1 MARSIL
7 DASEEEVNSL
17 ARALEQL
24 QKNADRLTNS
34 QKKLLAEFGR
44 MSKTSAG
51 LKEELSL
58 LETYERLFKVRQAG
72 QKDFND
78 LLKIQ
83 NDLRRTETA
92 LLRSEV
98 EDIEKE
104 YLLAQKSQ
112 KMLAAT
118 AAARQSDLD
127 EAKRK
132 HADIVKQMEEAHD
145 LTKKDNKEAIKRYG
159 KLVKEL
165 SAQTAIL
172 DVLENAS
179 EEAAD
184 EALSAQKSASHA
196 KSRLSL
202 KKQEATFDEKKSRAV
217 DNIESGTKSLF
228 KTFTGVTDQSDSF
241 VGSLIQSH
249 QLTGDWSAATEKIK
263 NVYKATF
270 NDLNVGLSLLT
281 KIFESTVAFML
292 EFDKLAGSFRKNTGI
307 IDRGF
312 GGIEDRI
319 VGVQRAN
326 LRMGV
331 SMDEAFASANA
342 LTSGMAQF
350 TSMTD
355 EAQDRVVQTTALLQE
370 FGVSA
375 QTTSE
380 IFNTFSKG
388 LGYNAKEL
396 EKLGTQIMGI
406 ATSLKVPPQ
415 IIATEFNAASR
426 ELMKYGGDMIK
437 VFEGLAE
444 QSKQTGIAVGELM
457 GIVKQYDTFEG
468 AGAAVGKLNAILGG
482 PYLNSINML
491 YATEEERVKMMRESI
506 QLSGR
511 QFKDLSRFEQQAIA
525 SAAGISD
532 MSQAA
537 KLFGGTSSEFANSRM
552 EMKEMQKRAAA
563 AQATQEKFTQVMQS
577 FAIAL
582 GPVVTLLGLLAD
594 AALFLLNPVGEI
606 ARLFGADGQI
616 ISGLGTITVLLYGTA
631 AAMKLV
637 SKVSLSMGA
646 ALGKAFAPVLVAVGT
661 FMLVKTLLDNLKGP
675 VKVIT
680 ALLIGLAGA
689 AALVFAMTTGGFAL
703 PTLVAGAA
711 GVAAIVA
718 SASAML
724 PQYSRGKNSGEKVPG
739 GLGRLAEDGN
749 REMLLRDGKAYM
761 VDSPTTMDLKDSD
774 TILNNSQTEAA
785 MAGGGN
791 LLPILTSLQS
801 TLATLTNAISAANQP
816 TSGQKDDKPVVIKM
830 DERKV
835 AETTVEF
842 IRRHKLRLG

>member
-7 DASEEEVNSL
+7 DASEEEISRV
-17 ARALEQL
+17 AQALEQL
-24 QKNADRLTNS
+24 QKNADRLTTS

-58 LETYERLFKVRQAG
+58 LETYERLFKVRKEG

-78 LLKIQ
+78 LLKMQ
-83 NDLRRTETA
+83 NDLRSVELQLARSEAAEKEKDFLLAKEQIKLTQAAHKEAKKELDQRKKDLEKITKLHAEAQNEAHGWSGEAARTAEELLKAKQALEGIVKEQEDGVKAAEAEYRQAVKTSIKNREDLDVAQQDA
-92 LLRSEV
+92 LL
-98 EDIEKE
+98 KE
-104 YLLAQKSQ
+104 
-112 KMLAAT
+112 
-118 AAARQSDLD
+118 
-127 EAKRK
+127 
-132 HADIVKQMEEAHD
+132 
-145 LTKKDNKEAIKRYG
+145 KKDK
-159 KLVKEL
+159 
-165 SAQTAIL
+165 
-172 DVLENAS
+172 
-179 EEAAD
+179 
-184 EALSAQKSASHA
+184 ALG
-196 KSRLSL
+196 
-202 KKQEATFDEKKSRAV
+202 
-217 DNIESGTKSLF
+217 NIESGTKSLI
-228 KTFTGVTDQSDSF
+228 KTFTGVTDQSDTF

-249 QLTGDWSAATEKIK
+249 QLTGDWSDATEKIK

-307 IDRGF
+307 IDKGF

-319 VGVQRAN
+319 VRVQRAN
-326 LRMGV
+326 IRMGV

-342 LTSGMAQF
+342 LASGMAQF

-355 EAQDRVVQTTALLQE
+355 EAQDRVAQTTALLQE
-370 FGVSA
+370 FGVST

-415 IIATEFNAASR
+415 IIATEFNAASK
-426 ELMKYGGDMIK
+426 ELMKYGDDMIK

-511 QFKDLSRFEQQAIA
+511 QFQDLSRFEQQAIA

-537 KLFGGTSSEFANSRM
+537 KLFGGTSSEFAKSQM
-552 EMKEMQKRAAA
+552 SMKEMQERAAA
-563 AQATQEKFTQVMQS
+563 AQSVQEKFAQVMQS

-582 GPVVTLLGLLAD
+582 GPVINILGLLAD
-594 AALFLLNPVGEI
+594 ALM
-606 ARLFGADGQI
+606 
-616 ISGLGTITVLLYGTA
+616 VLLTPFNFLEEAGIKNASMLNNLVIAGIAFKVMAKTDLLPSIKSVGGALKAAMLPLLAFSVTFGVLMAFKKDMPAWAKALTAVAASIALIWAALAGPAAIGVAGSFAVA
-631 AAMKLV
+631 AAAIGA
-637 SKVSLSMGA
+637 GA
-646 ALGKAFAPVLVAVGT
+646 AL
-661 FMLVKTLLDNLKGP
+661 
-675 VKVIT
+675 
-680 ALLIGLAGA
+680 
-689 AALVFAMTTGGFAL
+689 AM
-703 PTLVAGAA
+703 PE
-711 GVAAIVA
+711 
-718 SASAML
+718 
-724 PQYSRGKNSGEKVPG
+724 YSTGKNSGEKVPG
-739 GLGRLAEDGN
+739 GMGRVAEDGN
-749 REMLLRDGKAYM
+749 REMLVRDGKAYM
-761 VDSPTTMDLKDSD
+761 VDSPTTMELKDSD

-801 TLATLTNAISAANQP
+801 TLATLTNAISAANSP
-816 TSGQKDDKPVVIKM
+816 TSGEKDDKPVVIKM

-842 IRRHKLRLG
+842 IRKHKLRLG

>member
-44 MSKTSAG
+44 MSKTSTG

-98 EDIEKE
+98 EDLEKE

-127 EAKRK
+127 EARKKQQELVKQSKEAYELASKNNKEGIKRQGQLDK
-132 HADIVKQMEEAHD
+132 KVGAQKTIVK
-145 LTKKDNKEAIKRYG
+145 T
-159 KLVKEL
+159 
-165 SAQTAIL
+165 
-172 DVLENAS
+172 LEKAS
-179 EEAAD
+179 EEAAA
-184 EALSAQKSASHA
+184 EALSAQKSTSHT

-202 KKQEATFDEKKSRAV
+202 KKQEATFDEKKSSAL
-217 DNIESGTKSLF
+217 DNIETGTKSLF

-249 QLTGDWSAATEKIK
+249 QLTGDWSDATTKIK

-270 NDLNVGLSLLT
+270 NSLNVGLGLLT
-281 KIFESTVAFML
+281 KIFESTVAFMV
-292 EFDKLAGSFRKNTGI
+292 EFDKLASSFRKNTGI

-312 GGIEDRI
+312 NGIEQRI
-319 VGVQRAN
+319 VNVQRAN

-331 SMDEAFASANA
+331 SMDEAFASANT

-552 EMKEMQKRAAA
+552 EMEEMQKRAQK
-563 AQATQEKFTQVMQS
+563 AQAVQEKFTQVMQS

-582 GPVVTLLGLLAD
+582 GPVVHALGDLAD
-594 AALFLLNPVGEI
+594 ILIIVLNPFTELFNMQGSLATALNGLFVLIIPLTLAFKGLGGAVMFAGAQVAI
-606 ARLFGADGQI
+606 TFGAFYAAFKLIDTFIDGL
-616 ISGLGTITVLLYGTA
+616 SGTAKFLTSIAAAILGIGAAFLITSAILSGGMSLPLLIGAAAAAGTA
-631 AAMKLV
+631 AA
-637 SKVSLSMGA
+637 G
-646 ALGKAFAPVLVAVGT
+646 
-661 FMLVKTLLDNLKGP
+661 LKG
-675 VKVIT
+675 
-680 ALLIGLAGA
+680 LA
-689 AALVFAMTTGGFAL
+689 
-703 PTLVAGAA
+703 
-711 GVAAIVA
+711 
-718 SASAML
+718 S
-724 PQYSRGKNSGEKVPG
+724 YSRGKNSGEKVPG
-739 GLGRLAEDGN
+739 GRGRVAEDGN
-749 REMLLRDGKAYM
+749 REMLLRDGKSYM

-791 LLPILTSLQS
+791 LLPVLTSLQS